1 MLFCIM
7 ADYTPRA
14 LNAMRENPT
23 TNRREA
29 AEKLAEAVGGN
40 IIAEPFGRNTR

>member
-29 AEKLAEAVGGN
+29 AEGK
-40 IIAEPFGRNTR
+40 IIVERFGRNTR